1 MGNNSRPSRVVSIN
15 QKEGNEITTI
25 EICGLEKQSTQITDT
40 NSNQRA
46 LAITCSVEN
55 ANTVVL
61 IDTGASTNFVSNK
74 FIQSIKNKVR
84 DIEVHPGCLTLKLA
98 DNHSITTKGSVN
110 LRVCIPAREM
120 EVPMHIVDNLA
131 YPIILCCDF

>member
-1 MGNNSRPSRVVSIN
+1 M
-15 QKEGNEITTI
+15 
-25 EICGLEKQSTQITDT
+25 
-40 NSNQRA
+40 
-46 LAITCSVEN
+46 
-55 ANTVVL
+55 L
-61 IDTGASTNFVSNK
+61 IDTGASTNIVLNK
-74 FIQSIKNKVR
+74 LIQSIKNKEL

-131 YPIILCCDF
+131 YPIILGCDL